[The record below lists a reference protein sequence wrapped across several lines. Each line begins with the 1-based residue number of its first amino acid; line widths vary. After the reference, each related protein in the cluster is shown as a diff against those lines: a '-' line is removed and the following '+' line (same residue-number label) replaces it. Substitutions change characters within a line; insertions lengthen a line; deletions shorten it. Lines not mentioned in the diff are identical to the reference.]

1 MKKISDFKVVT
12 EGSTDVLVSSKKIS
26 SKGPGSKGKM
36 PFYNPAME
44 LNRDLSIV
52 VCQWLVDSNKKPVS
66 LCDGLAASGIRG
78 IRLANELAGDFTV
91 TINDWNKDA
100 YSLIEKNLEK
110 IKQDNVVAT
119 NKDLNTLLSENRFD
133 YIDID
138 PFGSPVYFFD
148 SALKSIKNNGIISFS
163 ATDTAALCGVYPKA
177 CLRRYGA
184 VSFHSPVMKETGL
197 RILIGA
203 IAKTAGEHDKTIQPL
218 ISYTTDHYFRAYIR
232 IKNGVSSS
240 LKDFSTIKS
249 NMLSLNDKE
258 NVDVG
263 PLWAGKLQDK
273 KSIAELRSVLFEKK
287 LNTKNMVWKMLDLL
301 EEEADAPAFY
311 YNTDDLASVLKMSPP
326 KMKTIFDSLKNEGY
340 SVYRTHFSPTGFKTD
355 APVKV
360 IEKMFK

>member
-1 MKKISDFKVVT
+1 MKSSDFKIIT
-12 EGSTDVLVSSKKIS
+12 EGITKVLVYSSKIKD
-26 SKGPGSKGKM
+26 KGPGSKEGM

-52 VCQWLVDSNKKPVS
+52 ICQWIINNSKKHIN

-78 IRLANELAGDFTV
+78 IRFANELTGNFTV

-100 YSLIEKNLEK
+100 YDLIQKNLEI
-110 IKQDNVVAT
+110 IKPDNVVVT

-148 SALKSIKNNGIISFS
+148 SAVKSIKDNGIISFS

-197 RILIGA
+197 RILIGS
-203 IAKTAGEHDKTIQPL
+203 IAKTAGEYDKTIQPL
-218 ISYTTDHYFRAYIR
+218 ISYSTDHYFRAYVR
-232 IKNGVSSS
+232 IKNDKSSS
-240 LKDFSTIKS
+240 INEFSTIKS
-249 NMLSLNDKE
+249 NMLSLNDTE
-258 NVDVG
+258 NLDVG
-263 PLWAGKLQDK
+263 PLWTGKLQDK
-273 KSIAELRSVLFEKK
+273 KSISELISVLFEKR

-311 YNTDDLASVLKMSPP
+311 YNTDDLASVLKKSPP
-326 KMKTIFDSLKNEGY
+326 KMKTIFEKLKNEGY
-340 SVYRTHFSPTGFKTD
+340 GVYRTHFSPTGFKTD
-355 APVKV
+355 APVNV